1 MHLMFDLKSG
11 SISSLW
17 GQLRNDNVLYHSLF
31 GDAIFAITEA
41 TELDAVVISVTIPRQ
56 GHGLI
61 AAGLQIVSYDIQ
73 PVCQ

>member
-1 MHLMFDLKSG
+1 LATASF
-11 SISSLW
+11 
-17 GQLRNDNVLYHSLF
+17 HSLF

-41 TELDAVVISVTIPRQ
+41 TELDAVVISVTIQRQ